1 MFSIR
6 IKKNN
11 KFEVHKSKNPEFIM
25 GRAADCDIVVHS
37 DVISRH
43 HLKIALTPEEIF
55 IMDLKSA
62 NGTFKNGI
70 RLDPNKPYVIKE
82 DDNIRLGN
90 MPGEIQIHDLRPSQ
104 EKVLKEPTSGM
115 KLDEP
120 RVKSQADEAPVM
132 PRSAT
137 QPQPKAQVSSK
148 IENKAPMPAPQP
160 RRAPQDLKITAVPP
174 VLSLQAVSKKVET
187 ILENAKKKARE
198 IITSAELDA
207 DKTITKAVES
217 AENIIRDAKEQAA
230 KIVINGEESTKVIIQ
245 KAKIDADVIIEKANA
260 QAKQTIEKS
269 VMEAELAISEG
280 RRKGESLVSAELL
293 EIENQKIKLKQ
304 IWLEEEKKLW
314 AEFHRK
320 KEEEFNQ
327 HKNLIFEEK
336 ERVRKEND
344 EKRTQFAKELVKRQ
358 ETLKSEE
365 AQFVN
370 KKLLL
375 QDEIENLKK
384 KEEQQKNEY
393 AQKSLSL
400 KKKYEA
406 EEASYKSKYEE
417 EILSFKNK
425 EDKLKSEFSQKSY
438 GLQAQFEEEKSKAE
452 LAISELKKKYDEEMV
467 EYKKKEMDRINNYL
481 KQEQEALLE
490 NKKFQTYQ
498 TRYSL
503 KKAVAGALGNEL
515 QKVLD
520 KEQLSLLL
528 DKVSTEIDK
537 TTTELD
543 DSQNQEA
550 QAIGVPT
557 VKTMEKRNSKVS
569 AVVGLSLS
577 LVALGL
583 FTFWGSIYDS
593 MKNSESYSKF
603 MYDKMQIESVYV
615 PIQTNEWRSTYFER
629 VLYLKDYVD
638 LKTNQLYIDKWTQ
651 HLTNV
656 ENARSLKLTED
667 EMIQFLAREINLV
680 NQLASLQKTID
691 ARQLDLGLAKLRIAE
706 EEANVDFIR
715 ILKSK
720 DSLLKVAVWEKQ
732 FVNEHMNRM
741 RQQRLPSETK

>member
-6 IKKNN
+6 IKRNN
-11 KFEVHKSKNPEFIM
+11 KFEVHKSKNPEFIL
-25 GRAADCDIVVHS
+25 GRAADCDIVIHS

-62 NGTFKNGI
+62 NGTFKNGH
-70 RLDPNKPYVIKE
+70 RLDANKPYVIKDE
-82 DDNIRLGN
+82 DLIRLGN
-90 MPGEIQIHDLRPSQ
+90 MPDEIQIHDIRPGM
-104 EKVLKEPTSGM
+104 EKALKQPSSGM
-115 KLDEP
+115 TVEDSPPMQAE
-120 RVKSQADEAPVM
+120 KSEVQRDVIPK
-132 PRSAT
+132 SA
-137 QPQPKAQVSSK
+137 A
-148 IENKAPMPAPQP
+148 PAPAV
-160 RRAPQDLKITAVPP
+160 RRSPADLKITAVPP

-187 ILENAKKKARE
+187 ILDNAKKKARA
-198 IITSAELDA
+198 IITQAEQDA
-207 DKTITKAVES
+207 EKTMNKAVES

-269 VMEAELAISEG
+269 VMQAELAIAEG
-280 RRKGESLVSAELL
+280 RRKGESLVSSELL

-320 KEEEFNQ
+320 KEEEFNK
-327 HKNLIFEEK
+327 HKNLMFEER

-375 QDEIENLKK
+375 QDEIENLQK
-384 KEEQQKNEY
+384 KEEQQKNDF

-400 KKKYEA
+400 KKKYED
-406 EEASYKSKYEE
+406 ETQDLKTKYEQEALDYKQKE
-417 EILSFKNK
+417 EKIKN
-425 EDKLKSEFSQKSY
+425 EFSQKSY
-438 GLQAQFEEEKSKAE
+438 ALQTQFEEEKSKAE
-452 LAISELKKKYDEEMV
+452 LALSHLKKKYDEEMAD
-467 EYKKKEMDRINNYL
+467 YKKKEMERINSYL
-481 KQEQEALLE
+481 KQEQEVLFE
-490 NKKFQTYQ
+490 NKKMHSYQ

-520 KEQLSLLL
+520 KEQLSQLL

-537 TTTELD
+537 TTSELD
-543 DSQNQEA
+543 ENQSQEA

-569 AVVGLSLS
+569 AFAALSLC
-577 LVALGL
+577 VVVLGL
-583 FTFWGSIYDS
+583 FSFWDAIYNSI
-593 MKNSESYSKF
+593 KNSESYSKF
-603 MYDKMQIESVYV
+603 MFDKMQIESVYV
-615 PIQTNEWRSTYFER
+615 PIQKDEWKYTYFER

-638 LKTNQLYIDKWTQ
+638 FKTNQLYIDKWTQ

-656 ENARSLKLTED
+656 ENARSLKVTED
-667 EMIQFLAREINLV
+667 EMIQFLAREMNLV
-680 NQLASLQKTID
+680 NQLAALQKTID
-691 ARQLDLGLAKLRIAE
+691 ARQLDLGLAKLRNAE

-720 DSLLKVAVWEKQ
+720 ESLLKVSEWEKQ
-732 FVNEHMNRM
+732 FVSEHMNRM